1 MDGIWND
8 LRYAARTYLRSTG
21 FTILAVTTLTIGIG
35 AATAVFALLNAVS
48 LKPLPYPDAERLV
61 ALVNTRRGMITALS
75 HAAMRFESHWIAS
88 QPPVEG
94 IAVKPVVSRMP
105 LAISS
110 IIAPTAPASGADAG
124 ICSASSGAR

>member
-8 LRYAARTYLRSTG
+8 LRYAARTYLRSPG
-21 FTILAVTTLTIGIG
+21 FTILAVTALTIGIG

-75 HAAMRFESHWIAS
+75 HY
-88 QPPVEG
+88 
-94 IAVKPVVSRMP
+94 VS
-105 LAISS
+105 
-110 IIAPTAPASGADAG
+110 APRIRAWK
-124 ICSASSGAR
+124 ASSTATS